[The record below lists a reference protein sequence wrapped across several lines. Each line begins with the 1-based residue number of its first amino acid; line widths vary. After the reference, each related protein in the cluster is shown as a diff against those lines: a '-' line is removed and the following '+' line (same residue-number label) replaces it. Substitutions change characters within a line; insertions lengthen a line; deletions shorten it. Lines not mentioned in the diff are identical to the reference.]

1 MLAYL
6 NEVLGLSAQEGPWP
20 DAQRLPLYLR
30 GDRDYA
36 ILDMDGARAKEDRA
50 SIGWRTVFAA
60 IFALPEGRGT

>member
-30 GDRDYA
+30 GGCAEAVRGGISQGGAGGA
-36 ILDMDGARAKEDRA
+36 IMCLRYTLGGRCTKRPA
-50 SIGWRTVFAA
+50 SA
-60 IFALPEGRGT
+60 